1 MLVIAVFVICHIKK
15 RDIKRWK
22 MLLLNPQNGYFNPI
36 QDGGTKSPLPVFL
49 L

>member
-1 MLVIAVFVICHIKK
+1 MLVTAVFIICHIKT
-15 RDIKRWK
+15 RDIKRRK